1 MKEGKHYTDY
11 ALLYRSNSQSRSF
24 ENTLARSGIP
34 YTIVGGLRFYDRKE
48 IRDIMAYLAVINN
61 PYDSVRF
68 RRIINEP
75 KRGIGDATVEEIIR
89 ISDGLHISPVEVCR
103 EGFALSRF
111 RGSRLR

>member
-1 MKEGKHYTDY
+1 
-11 ALLYRSNSQSRSF
+11 
-24 ENTLARSGIP
+24 
-34 YTIVGGLRFYDRKE
+34 
-48 IRDIMAYLAVINN
+48 MAYLAVINN

-103 EGFALSRF
+103 EASQFESLSRKSAALQTCLTSWTSL
-111 RGSRLR
+111 RIRSAWTSLSMPLRRNPDTSRQCRLWARKAPHVLRTSTS